1 MILIT
6 GDTHGTIDFNK
17 LKTLPMKIKDLT
29 YNDYVIIAG
38 DFGGVWSEKTLEQD
52 LYHYKKLPFTV
63 LFVDG
68 NHENFDLLNSYEV
81 EYWNGG
87 KIHRIAKNIIHLMR
101 GQVFEIDGK
110 TIFTFGGAISIDKVH
125 RKEHISWWKEEMPT
139 IEDLEV
145 YQRLAIIDMKESLFK
160 YEIDISLD
168 NESNEHFYKYVFY
181 VHLF

>member
-6 GDTHGTIDFNK
+6 GDTHGYIDFNK

-68 NHENFDLLNSYEV
+68 NHENFELLNIV
-81 EYWNGG
+81 
-87 KIHRIAKNIIHLMR
+87 IMR
-101 GQVFEIDGK
+101 GNQI
-110 TIFTFGGAISIDKVH
+110 TIFPNFLGLMIASAS
-125 RKEHISWWKEEMPT
+125 RQE
-139 IEDLEV
+139 
-145 YQRLAIIDMKESLFK
+145 
-160 YEIDISLD
+160 
-168 NESNEHFYKYVFY
+168 
-181 VHLF
+181 